1 MPTDFRNKFLHL
13 DGSIGQ
19 IQTITDLSVWDCYR
33 NEWTT
38 EPIVI
43 IRNAMLFALYHG
55 RDFCIGQIG
64 PAEEDWRWLNPFMS
78 PGKSIPY
85 NLDLASNSRNHG
97 RFTFINGK
105 TIGQNYYGTS
115 TADQWKRIIYGSIV
129 HTGCKQMH
137 YKVIKYIVVDD
148 ELRDKD
154 GNYRDDPVNN
164 WHWKTGDSHAKAS
177 AELMKLIG
185 LPAIATPDLPGS
197 NPGDEIGE
205 GVDVEKPVQ
214 FRAAVFNQWVGKGT
228 IGYNP
233 QLDGS
238 GYDLAIP
245 LSSLKGNKPAL
256 GNYEGKILI
265 GTVFEAE
272 QRRAKPGWMLFQWF
286 DYKTLQEDLIIS
298 KLIRKCE
305 RLAKAFDSIKD
316 LAEILRIDQEEAD
329 QERERSINSDA
340 GEEGES
346 KDELKSEAEYVNL
359 MVRIIQADKHGRLLY
374 HPWLVWQVSQRL
386 QKVWLNLAK
395 SAGVRFHSVMCM
407 PDESLAHYHV
417 VLPDGRIVGR
427 KVFCAPDF
435 AEGEYIIFC
444 NPMRHWGDVQL
455 WENKHEGEFIGS
467 TGFMTAPRL
476 LLLNLGRDTD
486 GDFIQLIRS
495 SVYPNMRNAIAA
507 FEQSPITKKLPKVAR
522 KGNVQYVA
530 VNSMRDSTGLFSSA
544 LGKARSIR
552 AENIVLMIPAGGWQ
566 EKPAEMKI
574 IDFLSQELQIA
585 VDSIKSDVP
594 NNMNGLLVVQKF
606 LKNNNAEI
614 PWLADLKDKDCY
626 KTRPCLV
633 NPDATDT
640 VSRII
645 QLVNSYWKTP
655 DLKVDSDPAA
665 YEMALFTHVQVEQA
679 QIDYIT
685 PIKTGYN
692 TAMGKAREYADNN
705 QGDTKMYREVANE
718 YRTYLEGIYSY
729 PKPGGGIYSPRSW
742 AAAAW
747 RVAHRVGKE
756 GRAGFVFTMF
766 PDEIIEDLLRVNPE
780 PLKFIQVRSVNYGK
794 WSVPRSRAWDG
805 ETVQIRAYYMVL
817 NGKQYFSLQMK
828 YSGTTEQTGWEHLGI
843 IHQKHIPYVSP
854 SETRT
859 MRIYSL
865 RFGGN
870 PSMTTEVILYDPNLM
885 TLDEVQEHLAAL
897 RETIPKR

>member
-1 MPTDFRNKFLHL
+1 MPTDFRNKLL
-13 DGSIGQ
+13 LPDGSIGQ
-19 IQTITDLSVWDCYR
+19 IETITDLSVWDCYKK
-33 NEWTT
+33 EWTSD
-38 EPIVI
+38 PKVI

-55 RDFCIGQIG
+55 RDFCIGQIS
-64 PAEEDWRWLNPFMS
+64 PAEEDPSKLNPFVP
-78 PGKSIPY
+78 PGKSTPY

-97 RFTFINGK
+97 RFTFINGN
-105 TIGQNYYGTS
+105 TIGRNYYGTS
-115 TADQWKRIIYGSIV
+115 AADQWKRIIYGSIM

-154 GNYRDDPVNN
+154 GNYRDDPTNN

-177 AELMKLIG
+177 AELMQLIG
-185 LPAIATPDLPGS
+185 LPAIAKPDLPN
-197 NPGDEIGE
+197 NPD
-205 GVDVEKPVQ
+205 GVDAEKPVQ
-214 FRAAVFNQWVGKGT
+214 FRAAKFGKWVGKGT

-233 QLDGS
+233 DLDGS

-245 LSSLKGNKPAL
+245 LSSLKGNKPEL
-256 GNYEGKILI
+256 GNYQGKILI

-272 QRRAKPGWMLFQWF
+272 QRRAKAGWMLFQWF

-305 RLAKAFDSIKD
+305 RLAQAFDSIKD

-407 PDESLAHYHV
+407 PDESLAHYHK
-417 VLPDGRIVGR
+417 VLPDGRIEGR

-455 WENKHEGEFIGS
+455 WENKHEGDFIGS

-495 SVYPNMRNAIAA
+495 SVYPNMRKAIAD
-507 FEQSPITKKLPKVAR
+507 FLPSPITKKLDKVPRTGSLQA
-522 KGNVQYVA
+522 VA
-530 VNSMRDSTGLFSSA
+530 VNSMRDATGLFSSA
-544 LGKARSIR
+544 LGQARSIG
-552 AENIVLMIPAGGWQ
+552 AENIILLFPPGGWMK
-566 EKPAEMKI
+566 EAKELKI

-594 NNMNGLLVVQKF
+594 NNMVGLKTVQAF
-606 LKNNNAEI
+606 LKQHDAKI
-614 PWLADLKDKDCY
+614 PWLADLKDNNCY
-626 KTRPCLV
+626 KTRPCIV
-633 NPDATDT
+633 IPGSVDT

-645 QLVNSYWKTP
+645 ELVNSYWKTP
-655 DLKVDSDPAA
+655 DLKVDSEPAA
-665 YEMALFTHVQVEQA
+665 YERALFTHVQVEEA
-679 QIDYIT
+679 QIDHIT

-692 TAMGKAREYADNN
+692 TAMGKAKQYADNN

-718 YRTYLEGIYSY
+718 YRTYLEAIYNY

-747 RVAHRVGKE
+747 RVAHKVGKE

-805 ETVQIRAYYMVL
+805 EEVKIRAYYMVL
-817 NGKQYFSLQMK
+817 NGKQYFSIQMK
-828 YSGTTEQTGWEHLGI
+828 YDGTTEQTGWEHLGI
-843 IHQKHIPYVSP
+843 IHTKHIPYVSP

-865 RFGGN
+865 RYGGN
-870 PSMTTEVILYDPNLM
+870 PSTTVEVILYDPNLM
-885 TLDEVQEHLAAL
+885 TFDEVQEHLAAL
-897 RETIPKR
+897 RESTPRR